1 MLSRSSALRTSA
13 ALTASALVAVSLAAC
28 SSAGNGGDGAGA
40 EVTVSVYNEAAVVKT
55 VTALA
60 EAFQKENPGITVTVD
75 PRPTGTEGDNLVK
88 TQLSTGEMDSV
99 LLYNSGSLF
108 QALNPDQ
115 TLTDLS
121 GESWAAD
128 VSDGFKPVVSTDA
141 GFYGAPLGTSYA
153 GAVVYNKKV
162 FADLGIEVPKDW
174 ASFTAA
180 AAKIKAAGITP
191 VEQTYGDSWTSQLF
205 VLGDFGNILAQDP
218 QWAEE
223 YTANKA
229 KYADQPALTS
239 FQHLQDAFDAGMFN
253 QDFASAT
260 AADGIAALGSGKAA
274 MYPMLTQVVLGQ
286 LAQDAPDQI
295 ADLGVFPFPADAAA
309 DTTLTVWQ
317 PSALYIPKTTEG
329 AQLDAA
335 KKFIAFA
342 NSSAGCDIQNANGNA
357 AGPYVID
364 TCKVPTD
371 AAPLVSDIASYVDG
385 GKSASALEFLS
396 PIKGPNL
403 ENISVEVG
411 SGIRSA
417 ADGAAAYDEDVKKQA
432 QQLGI
437 EGW

>member
-1 MLSRSSALRTSA
+1 MLSRSNTLRTSA
-13 ALTASALVAVSLAAC
+13 ALTGTVLMAASLAAC
-28 SSAGNGGDGAGA
+28 ASASGESGGNV

-60 EAFQKENPGITVTVD
+60 EAFQKENPNVTVTVN

-121 GESWAAD
+121 DQSWAAD
-128 VSDGFKPVVSTDA
+128 VASGFKPVVSTDS

-162 FADLGIEVPKDW
+162 FADLGIDVPKDW
-174 ASFTAA
+174 ASFKAA
-180 AAKIKAAGITP
+180 AEKIKAAGITP

-205 VLGDFGNILAQDP
+205 VLGDFGNILTQDP
-218 QWAEE
+218 QWAED

-229 KYADQPALTS
+229 KYADEPALSS

-260 AADGIAALGSGKAA
+260 LADGIAALGSGKAA

-317 PSALYIPKTTEG
+317 PSAMYIPKTTEG
-329 AQLDAA
+329 AELDAA
-335 KKFIAFA
+335 KNFVAFA
-342 NSSAGCDIQNANGNA
+342 NSSAGCDIQNDNGNA

-364 TCKVPTD
+364 TCKVPSD
-371 AAPLVSDIASYVDG
+371 AAPLVADIASYVDG
-385 GKSASALEFLS
+385 GASASALEFLS